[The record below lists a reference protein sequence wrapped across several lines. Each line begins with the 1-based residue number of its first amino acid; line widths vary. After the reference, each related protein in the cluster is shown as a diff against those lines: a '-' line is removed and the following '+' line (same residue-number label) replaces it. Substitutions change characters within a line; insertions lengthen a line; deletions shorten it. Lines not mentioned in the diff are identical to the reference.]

1 MTGEIGL
8 VECWTIVRNTSLSAD
23 PARRRA
29 TVRLCRDDAR
39 RIAGH
44 RFEPFSHALPLVGRR
59 EMS

>member
-29 TVRLCRDDAR
+29 TVRLCRDDTR

-44 RFEPFSHALPLVGRR
+44 RFERFRTPFPSSAGAG
-59 EMS
+59 